1 MTWTQPKHPWP
12 GRMPAEL
19 RALGSSEKVPSWPGT
34 LPISASRCSG
44 ADGERTQDS
53 PAARRDERESLPV
66 IMKIF
71 IVADAWGKLKN
82 NTMKFSTLRG
92 ELKRNLATREA

>member
-1 MTWTQPKHPWP
+1 
-12 GRMPAEL
+12 MPFATGGPAGETT
-19 RALGSSEKVPSWPGT
+19 AVGGAKPQTPSE
-34 LPISASRCSG
+34 
-44 ADGERTQDS
+44 S
-53 PAARRDERESLPV
+53 PRHFAARRDERESLPV

-82 NTMKFSTLRG
+82 NTVKFSTLRG